1 MIYGIKIK
9 KGGGEEKI
17 PCLPLETLVKL
28 DYEQEVLNMAG
39 RFMKIKRIVIPFM
52 TLVVMTSQLAGCAT
66 MSSQE
71 MLKSMNES
79 PEVVIE
85 YAVPDTGQQSL
96 DASQVIG
103 TGDAQSA
110 TDVMGQDDST
120 IGIIGVKDEE
130 KQPLSGDELISYFQL
145 AYDSCSAF
153 ESASQEEQI
162 NFELDILV
170 SFSDTDGEKLP
181 ADYADQYRAWRPAD
195 QQAPEATLTFTEVN
209 ETVYATGTVNL
220 RSGPSTDDAK
230 VGQLNK
236 VQSVTRTGIGTG
248 DYSSWS
254 RIKLSDGTE
263 VYVASSYLTTTKPT
277 AQSNTQQ
284 NSGSN
289 NMQGQPQGGGSQQT
303 NTSQQPQSGIIYGD
317 DEFNV
322 IDPWAGMTPEEKA
335 AQQQKDAESLQTAL
349 DETQGT
355 MH

>member
-96 DASQVIG
+96 DASKVIG

-162 NFELDILV
+162 NFELDILA
-170 SFSDTDGEKLP
+170 SFCDTDGEKLP

-195 QQAPEATLTFTEVN
+195 QQAPEVVLTFTDCD
-209 ETVYATGTVNL
+209 ETVYVTGTVNL
-220 RSGPSTDDAK
+220 RNGPSTNDDK
-230 VGQLNK
+230 VGSLNK
-236 VQSVTRTGIGTG
+236 NQSVTRIGIGTG
-248 DYSSWS
+248 DYASWS
-254 RIKLSDGTE
+254 KVKLSDGSE
-263 VYVASSYLTTTKPT
+263 VYVASSYLTTKKPSVG
-277 AQSNTQQ
+277 SNQQGQQ
-284 NSGSN
+284 NTELQQE
-289 NMQGQPQGGGSQQT
+289 QGHP
-303 NTSQQPQSGIIYGD
+303 TSDY
-317 DEFNV
+317 
-322 IDPWAGMTPEEKA
+322 DPDARAWNPYEGMTPEEKA